1 MVASGCRVPQRAV
14 SAGHWALRLLVVC
27 CQAELVL
34 TAVSSVATGWS
45 HSPASYS
52 GPAWPYHGVSL
63 PLPQVPAWTQSP
75 AVLLGYWQA
84 EVGGSPALHNSHYPH
99 LQQGHREPWAQKND
113 QGEGAG

>member
-14 SAGHWALRLLVVC
+14 SAGHWALRLLLVVC

-34 TAVSSVATGWS
+34 TALSSVATGWS

-63 PLPQVPAWTQSP
+63 PLPQVPAWTQPP
-75 AVLLGYWQA
+75 AVLLGY
-84 EVGGSPALHNSHYPH
+84 
-99 LQQGHREPWAQKND
+99 
-113 QGEGAG
+113 

>member
-14 SAGHWALRLLVVC
+14 TAGLWALRLLLVVC

-52 GPAWPYHGVSL
+52 GPA
-63 PLPQVPAWTQSP
+63 
-75 AVLLGYWQA
+75 
-84 EVGGSPALHNSHYPH
+84 
-99 LQQGHREPWAQKND
+99 
-113 QGEGAG
+113 

>member
-14 SAGHWALRLLVVC
+14 TAGHWALRLLLVVC

-52 GPAWPYHGVSL
+52 GPA
-63 PLPQVPAWTQSP
+63 
-75 AVLLGYWQA
+75 
-84 EVGGSPALHNSHYPH
+84 
-99 LQQGHREPWAQKND
+99 
-113 QGEGAG
+113 